1 MVIRMKVKLIA
12 EETAGKRIELGLAR
26 VEKSLRDRG
35 FEVFR
40 APDDVSEPACKA
52 PGAAGSMPA
61 SSDDASEARVRHIYR
76 RPGKK

>member
-35 FEVFR
+35 FEVFQIGR
-40 APDDVSEPACKA
+40 AHV
-52 PGAAGSMPA
+52 
-61 SSDDASEARVRHIYR
+61 
-76 RPGKK
+76 